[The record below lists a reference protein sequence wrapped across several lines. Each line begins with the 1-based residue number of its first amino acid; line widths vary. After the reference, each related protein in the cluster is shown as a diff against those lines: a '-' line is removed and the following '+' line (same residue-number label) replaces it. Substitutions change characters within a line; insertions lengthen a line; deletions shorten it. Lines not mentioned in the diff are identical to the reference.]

1 LRRASITAV
10 MSTPGSLYCSSNLVK
25 SVNGLGDVAMTHLLV
40 EVGESRKTGQIVLA
54 DRGAVA

>member
-1 LRRASITAV
+1 
-10 MSTPGSLYCSSNLVK
+10 
-25 SVNGLGDVAMTHLLV
+25 MTHLLV